1 MSWEAWEEAQ
11 EQISAEA
18 ARRREVRR
26 ELRAGL
32 VGPLSE
38 TPRELRGIDFAEVAR
53 HRWPAL
59 SSVLVGAPW
68 RDEMARVQSLIVS
81 HELVRAKVGR
91 EMRGQDR
98 LARVSRAPEIA
109 AAIAALGDQQ
119 AAAKLRTCNDPDQM
133 ELGICVHENDEG
145 APGVVLVKP
154 RRHRCWQR
162 GCPRCQRDIAARLRK
177 RYERRTLWLIEH
189 NKRRAWR
196 LQSFVLT
203 TTWTLDGDDGG
214 RGVVRQ
220 LHQAVKKLVKHFWGM
235 KGAGAFGGW
244 EIGSKGGRLHAHGL
258 AFGPYVPHAELS
270 DYWRQLT
277 GCFVVWARSVK
288 PGAEWNAVCEAI
300 KYTAKLSRR
309 DETGAFAMKPEDLAK
324 VHMVLKGR
332 RRVWSWGAFYNLKDA
347 EQEEEAKLKA
357 EDAAPDAEHC
367 EQGHRMVFLPLP
379 MVRALVESAERAHH
393 LKGAIKCPP
402 GAASATGNRAPPG
415 AGPPEG
421 A

>member
-1 MSWEAWEEAQ
+1 MSWERFEAQ
-11 EQISAEA
+11 QAEA
-18 ARRREVRR
+18 IELAELGQARRRQ
-26 ELRAGL
+26 LRAAL
-32 VGPLSE
+32 AEPLSE
-38 TPRELRGIDFAEVAR
+38 VPRELRGIDYVGMALQA
-53 HRWPAL
+53 PAPAPEL
-59 SSVLVGAPW
+59 GAPW
-68 RDEMARVQSLIVS
+68 RDELARVQALIVS
-81 HELVRAKVGR
+81 HELVRARVAR
-91 EMRGQDR
+91 ELRGQDR
-98 LARVSRAPEIA
+98 LAQVSRAPEIA
-109 AAIAALGDQQ
+109 AAIAALGDVE
-119 AAAKLRTCNDPDQM
+119 AAAKLSRCNDPDHM
-133 ELGICVHENDEG
+133 ELGICIHETDEG
-145 APGVVLVKP
+145 APGGVMVKP

-189 NKRRAWR
+189 NKRTAWR

-203 TTWTLDGDDGG
+203 TNWTLDGGDGG
-214 RGVVRQ
+214 RAAVRQ

-244 EIGSKGGRLHAHGL
+244 EIGAKGGRLHAHGL

-270 DYWRQLT
+270 EYWRQLT

-288 PGAEWNAVCEAI
+288 AGAEWNAVCEAI

-309 DETGAFAMKPEDLAK
+309 DETGAFAMKPVDLAR

-332 RRVWSWGAFYNLKDA
+332 RRVWSWGCFYNLKDA
-347 EQEEEAKLKA
+347 EQEEEAKLRA

-367 EQGHRMVFLPLP
+367 EQGHRMVFMPLP
-379 MVRALVESAERAHH
+379 MVRELLAAAAGHH

-402 GAASATGNRAPPG
+402 GAAVETGNRAPPG